1 MALAIFGI
9 TNSGLNLVATL
20 FVLMLVVLWL
30 ALIVY
35 TYLDARRRISDPFLV
50 ACATVASFF
59 PYIGTAV
66 YAIVRPPEFLE
77 DAHERELEIKAAEL
91 RVRQLREQTCPNC
104 EYPVEKNYLRCP
116 NCQRRLKDPC
126 PTCSKPVDPRWGLCP
141 YCETAL
147 GGGGAASGSAARSSA
162 SGAGA
167 RARRRAEPRPERR
180 TAARPPQESAASSR
194 KPPAS
199 AAEQESRPAR
209 LRRRHRAPN
218 QSKGAPA
225 VSRTLILV
233 KPDAFERALT
243 GEVIARFERKG
254 LRIVALKSMQADES
268 IANQHYAEHTEKPF
282 FGELVS
288 FITGGPLVAMV
299 FEGAEAVPAAR
310 QLIGATNPVE
320 AAPGSIRGDFALEM
334 TFNMVHGSDSD
345 ESAEREIGIWFPE
358 LS

>member
-1 MALAIFGI
+1 MSLAIFGI
-9 TNSGLNLVATL
+9 TNSALNLVATL

-147 GGGGAASGSAARSSA
+147 AGGDERQRRPQKRRKKAAAPPKKASAKAARK
-162 SGAGA
+162 
-167 RARRRAEPRPERR
+167 E
-180 TAARPPQESAASSR
+180 
-194 KPPAS
+194 
-199 AAEQESRPAR
+199 PAR
-209 LRRRHRAPN
+209 DASPEAPSPEPD
-218 QSKGAPA
+218 QRSP
-225 VSRTLILV
+225 SRE
-233 KPDAFERALT
+233 PDPDPR
-243 GEVIARFERKG
+243 
-254 LRIVALKSMQADES
+254 QA
-268 IANQHYAEHTEKPF
+268 
-282 FGELVS
+282 
-288 FITGGPLVAMV
+288 
-299 FEGAEAVPAAR
+299 
-310 QLIGATNPVE
+310 
-320 AAPGSIRGDFALEM
+320 
-334 TFNMVHGSDSD
+334 
-345 ESAEREIGIWFPE
+345 
-358 LS
+358 

>member
-141 YCETAL
+141 YCETTLA
-147 GGGGAASGSAARSSA
+147 GGSGGERT
-162 SGAGA
+162 
-167 RARRRAEPRPERR
+167 RRPKQARRKKAEP
-180 TAARPPQESAASSR
+180 
-194 KPPAS
+194 
-199 AAEQESRPAR
+199 
-209 LRRRHRAPN
+209 
-218 QSKGAPA
+218 
-225 VSRTLILV
+225 
-233 KPDAFERALT
+233 
-243 GEVIARFERKG
+243 
-254 LRIVALKSMQADES
+254 
-268 IANQHYAEHTEKPF
+268 
-282 FGELVS
+282 
-288 FITGGPLVAMV
+288 
-299 FEGAEAVPAAR
+299 AVPKAE
-310 QLIGATNPVE
+310 P
-320 AAPGSIRGDFALEM
+320 AAPVAKKPSSQTSEQR
-334 TFNMVHGSDSD
+334 SPR
-345 ESAEREIGIWFPE
+345 REPDPDPRQA
-358 LS
+358 

>member
-9 TNSGLNLVATL
+9 TNSALNLVATL

-91 RVRQLREQTCPNC
+91 KVRQLREQTCPNC
-104 EYPVEKNYLRCP
+104 EYPVEKNFLRCP

-147 GGGGAASGSAARSSA
+147 SGGDKPRRQKRERRPEGAQRREVSPRDPESVPREAPPKRQPPRRKKAAASATKDPPVENAARKEAPS
-162 SGAGA
+162 
-167 RARRRAEPRPERR
+167 R
-180 TAARPPQESAASSR
+180 AASKEAPTPTPEQRSTSR
-194 KPPAS
+194 
-199 AAEQESRPAR
+199 E
-209 LRRRHRAPN
+209 
-218 QSKGAPA
+218 
-225 VSRTLILV
+225 
-233 KPDAFERALT
+233 PDPDPR
-243 GEVIARFERKG
+243 
-254 LRIVALKSMQADES
+254 QA
-268 IANQHYAEHTEKPF
+268 
-282 FGELVS
+282 
-288 FITGGPLVAMV
+288 
-299 FEGAEAVPAAR
+299 
-310 QLIGATNPVE
+310 
-320 AAPGSIRGDFALEM
+320 
-334 TFNMVHGSDSD
+334 
-345 ESAEREIGIWFPE
+345 
-358 LS
+358 